1 MALLLESPFARLDST
16 SLHLVS
22 NLPPERQGSPHSSGS
37 RTRVP
42 SLQSPQLPYLHL
54 PASSG
59 NEKPQIKRANSTI
72 TPNTIKRTSSFAN
85 ALKALPFGI
94 SFPSYDE
101 SRSSA
106 SLASAFLPGRTRSDR
121 QDKVDVTRPPSPNMN
136 VAQYSSPYSQPSAF
150 REENRFDY
158 HLTPS
163 SHSIHSQFDF
173 SPVDVMEALFEE
185 DMERL
190 RARRKAGMQSR
201 RHHVPGSSLASPSNS
216 TFSVDSNGSVILGLG
231 TGVGIRDVLPLKSK
245 FYDWCAEYFKEPQM
259 RVCCLYYLKYIV
271 FTFFDSKRSRTKQAV
286 CSTIT
291 KFGDRLATN
300 RSPKTVVHKLQRQAS
315 RHPRSS
321 ASLLLGFLR

>member
-1 MALLLESPFARLDST
+1 MPPFTRLDST
-16 SLHLVS
+16 SLYLVS
-22 NLPPERQGSPHSSGS
+22 NFPPERQGSPHSSGS
-37 RTRVP
+37 RTRAP
-42 SLQSPQLPYLHL
+42 SLQSPQLPYHHL
-54 PASSG
+54 PLSPTIE
-59 NEKPQIKRANSTI
+59 NPQIKRANSTI
-72 TPNTIKRTSSFAN
+72 TTNTIKRTSSFAN

-101 SRSSA
+101 SRSTA
-106 SLASAFLPGRTRSDR
+106 SLASAFLPGRTRSGR
-121 QDKVDVTRPPSPNMN
+121 QDKVDLSRAPSPNMN
-136 VAQYSSPYSQPSAF
+136 VAQYSSPYSQPSA
-150 REENRFDY
+150 EENKFEY

-163 SHSIHSQFDF
+163 SYSIHSQFDF

-190 RARRKAGMQSR
+190 RARRKAGTQSR

-231 TGVGIRDVLPLKSK
+231 MGVGIRDVLPLKSK

-259 RVCCLYYLKYIV
+259 RVRCLYYLKYLV

-300 RSPKTVVHKLQRQAS
+300 RSPKTVLHKLQRQAS
-315 RHPRSS
+315 GHPRFS
-321 ASLLLGFLR
+321 ASPLLGFHR